1 MTKSSLIINQNLE
14 RTITALEWK
23 QILEY
28 GKAKIKS
35 ETLKIQTKHIS
46 NLEKI
51 LEKARISHQQLRN
64 RVETVEYES
73 NALME
78 KLMHYHEK
86 KKIDNNNG
94 KKSDSGSPQK
104 KSRIVKAFGKSSQY
118 YFLLLMEMTSRI

>member
-1 MTKSSLIINQNLE
+1 MIINQNLE

-35 ETLKIQTKHIS
+35 ETMKIQTRYII

-64 RVETVEYES
+64 RVEAVEFES
-73 NALME
+73 NALRE
-78 KLMHYHEK
+78 KLMHSHEK
-86 KKIDNNNG
+86 KRYGHKE
-94 KKSDSGSPQK
+94 KSNSNSPQQ
-104 KSRIVKAFGKSSQY
+104 KSRIVKTFGKSSQ
-118 YFLLLMEMTSRI
+118 